1 MNLSFLKNVS
11 PMRYSDLT
19 DDREEDKKVALKQN
33 VSDILKSYNFL
44 KVK

>member
-1 MNLSFLKNVS
+1 
-11 PMRYSDLT
+11 MRYSDLT